1 MRRVSFVL
9 PLFALLALCGVCRPC
24 AAEGD
29 GDGSKKPE
37 FVDSR
42 NPDTFERTYMPL
54 PDGSKIEYVS
64 FGGRRWRV
72 VKQEI
77 MHDRIVERQGLEV
90 CFEAK
95 FATFGDD
102 EVKLYK
108 QRQGTVTVTD
118 PRAKAYIKDHLKI
131 NDNVW
136 LCGTLRTN
144 PRNNRELELILVDI
158 IKRDNDLRLFNAKVA
173 RLVKAGDMDG
183 LKKVGNEIKEHLKT
197 AIVPLNE
204 QDEYVILQNKAWDT
218 YLELK
223 EKTVAIND
231 ADACFDLASE
241 YLELRSRT
249 NKRNDW
255 IRKCLRID
263 PDHPRASVIASN
275 ELDMI
280 KHKGLWITKEDFQRI
295 KAQEEREKERLE
307 QESQAQAAKLAN
319 LRRDAEKERLK
330 RLTELQRALRTR
342 DGKQLEAAL
351 RALGEAVQKS
361 PDPEFGR
368 KGIAILANIN
378 DPYAIWPGLDF
389 AAKSELGEV
398 RLDAYQALAWRG
410 NEQALRALSDA
421 LLRETDAGTAKG
433 GVKALVVRGGRP
445 AVQALMDCLRSEDAK
460 VVAEV
465 LEGLRLITRENMSA
479 KNEWLRWW
487 DENKTRKSLPFDKPE
502 DAKVQ

>member
-1 MRRVSFVL
+1 MRPVSRIL
-9 PLFALLALCGVCRPC
+9 PLFALLALCGAARPC

-29 GDGSKKPE
+29 GEGTKKPE
-37 FVDSR
+37 FVDPR
-42 NPDTFERTYMPL
+42 NPDAFPRSSMPL
-54 PDGSKIEYVS
+54 PDGSKIDYIT
-64 FGGRRWRV
+64 FGGRRWRE

-108 QRQGTVTVTD
+108 QRQGTITVSD
-118 PRAKAYIKDHLKI
+118 ARAKAYIKEHLKV

-136 LCGTLRTN
+136 LCGTLRTS
-144 PRNNRELELILVDI
+144 PRNSRELELILVDI

-173 RLVKAGDMDG
+173 RLIRAGEMAG
-183 LKKVGNEIKEHLKT
+183 LKKVGTDIKEHLKT

-218 YLELK
+218 YLDLK
-223 EKTVAIND
+223 EKTVAVSD

-241 YLELRSRT
+241 YLDLRNRS
-249 NKRNDW
+249 NKRNEW
-255 IRKCLRID
+255 IVKCLRID
-263 PDHPRASVIASN
+263 PDHPRASVIAAN
-275 ELDMI
+275 ELDMV
-280 KHKGLWITKEDFQRI
+280 KHKGLWITKDEIARI
-295 KAQEEREKERLE
+295 RTQEAREKERLE

-342 DGKQLEAAL
+342 DGKQLEAGL
-351 RALGEAVQKS
+351 RALGEAVQTS

-378 DPYAIWPGLDF
+378 DPYAIWPGLDS

-421 LLRETDAGTAKG
+421 LLRESDAGTAKG

-445 AVQALMDCLRSEDAK
+445 AVQALMECLRSEDAK

-465 LEGLRLITRENMSA
+465 VEGLRLITRENMSA

-487 DENKTRKSLPFDKPE
+487 DENKARKSLPFDKPE